1 MTNEKKMN
9 GDHVSRAKY
18 DTLKGKAE
26 RWRDKAVDYEKRYED
41 ILVEN
46 EQLTLENEELQ
57 DNKLSSVD
65 LMKYSELED
74 DARQLKKE
82 LEESACREET
92 LREENSI
99 LLSDAKRYK
108 QQYREER
115 KKTRALEKE
124 SQMKIMMDTI
134 VAQRLANSNASS

>member
-1 MTNEKKMN
+1 MTNEKMN

-41 ILVEN
+41 ILTEN
-46 EQLTLENEELQ
+46 EQLTIENEELQ
-57 DNKLSSVD
+57 DSKLSSVD

-82 LEESACREET
+82 LEESACREAA
-92 LREENSI
+92 LQEENSI
-99 LLSDAKRYK
+99 LLADAQRYK
-108 QQYREER
+108 QQYKEER

-134 VAQRLANSNASS
+134 VAQRLSNSNASS